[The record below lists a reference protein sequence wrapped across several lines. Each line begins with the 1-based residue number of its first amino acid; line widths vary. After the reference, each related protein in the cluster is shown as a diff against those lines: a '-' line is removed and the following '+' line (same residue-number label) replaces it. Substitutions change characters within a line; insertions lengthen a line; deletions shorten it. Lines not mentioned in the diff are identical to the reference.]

1 MCAGDPVLG
10 GKIEERLAILRQA
23 GDRLVVLG
31 AVFVGEPVDRGL
43 GRRACRRAVDLA
55 AVRLHVDL
63 DRESD
68 FVQHVGGLV
77 NPTALVPG
85 AWKDLLDRLPEAERA
100 VADGQ
105 VRRDLEPT
113 PLDVDEELPPALR
126 ALAHPGLEADEF
138 LLALGCRADQHL
150 LRPAQEA
157 FRASR
162 EKYLRLYPGVTDAP
176 RNAGELRLKYL
187 KLDGHFDALYTLPGW
202 PLPENVDPEIRRK
215 EEAGHYRSRT
225 PVIELPAGAEKPSPA
240 GLTRI
245 LSD

>member
-55 AVRLHVDL
+55 EVRLHVDL

-68 FVQHVGGLV
+68 LVQHVGGLV

-85 AWKDLLDRLPEAERA
+85 AWKDLLDRLPEAKRA

-138 LLALGCRADQHL
+138 LLALGCRAESA
-150 LRPAQEA
+150 PAC
-157 FRASR
+157 
-162 EKYLRLYPGVTDAP
+162 
-176 RNAGELRLKYL
+176 
-187 KLDGHFDALYTLPGW
+187 
-202 PLPENVDPEIRRK
+202 IRRRLPS
-215 EEAGHYRSRT
+215 A
-225 PVIELPAGAEKPSPA
+225 PAGKP
-240 GLTRI
+240 
-245 LSD
+245 